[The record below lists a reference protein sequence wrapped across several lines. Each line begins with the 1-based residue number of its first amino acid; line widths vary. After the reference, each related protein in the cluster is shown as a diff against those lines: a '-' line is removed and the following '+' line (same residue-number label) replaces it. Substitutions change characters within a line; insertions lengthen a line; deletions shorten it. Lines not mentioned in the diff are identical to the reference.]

1 MSYYIYMLII
11 CISKLID
18 IIYNNKYVIESIIQ
32 VKRYVY
38 NSNNS
43 YMILISRSTPKHKN
57 NHRCNTYYVFFFCQK
72 VFSFWFFVNY

>member
-43 YMILISRSTPKHKN
+43 YMIIYKFLLYLLISYIH
-57 NHRCNTYYVFFFCQK
+57 
-72 VFSFWFFVNY
+72 

>member
-57 NHRCNTYYVFFFCQK
+57 NHRCNTYYVYFFFVKKC
-72 VFSFWFFVNY
+72 FLFGSL